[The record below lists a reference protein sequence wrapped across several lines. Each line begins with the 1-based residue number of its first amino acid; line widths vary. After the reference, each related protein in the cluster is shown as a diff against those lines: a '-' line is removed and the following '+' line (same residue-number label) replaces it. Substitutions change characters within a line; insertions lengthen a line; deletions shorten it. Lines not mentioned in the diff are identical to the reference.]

1 MKPSSKARRKKLVF
15 LFLSHTILSQI
26 YFLLVRNKL
35 DNEGQEMRICVCLL
49 PPPHHNFS
57 PLTTKKCLLLDQL
70 IEYIL

>member
-49 PPPHHNFS
+49 PPPTIIFLLS
-57 PLTTKKCLLLDQL
+57 PQRNA
-70 IEYIL
+70 YF